1 MSDANSYG
9 GGGLEG
15 MWHRPEDLVGTVLAD
30 RYRVLK
36 VIGDGGMGSVYLG
49 EHVTIRKKV
58 ALKVLKHELCREQT
72 HVDRFLQE
80 ARAASMIAHENVVD
94 IVDFGPV
101 PGGSVF
107 FAMEFLEGEDL
118 SSVLRRERRFPWAR
132 ARELMLQVVRAL
144 KAAHARGI
152 IHRDLKPANCFL
164 VKRSDGRDFI
174 KLLDFGI
181 AKVTDETGESG
192 GLTRTGAV
200 FGTAKYMAPEQACG
214 EPADARTDVYAAA
227 ICLYEFLTGTVPFDG
242 DNFMRVLSR
251 HLTEPLTLPSTMAP
265 DAHISPVVESI
276 VVRALAKR
284 PEDRFQSMAE
294 FEQALLAVGPD
305 GRLSQQGD
313 VGPAFV
319 QRGGTQMQ
327 PPQLEAPGST
337 MWLGPGGGVPGGSPS
352 QPPDARGGTMML
364 DPNAPHGQPGMEP
377 GGTVRLGGDF
387 GFPNIPTGP
396 GVRPGSGSAPPPLVG
411 AQPEATFMMDGMGAA
426 VLPSGGQPITRN
438 PPGAPPSTY
447 PPAHR
452 PASVPPETRPP
463 TFAPDTMHP
472 SSDATVFA
480 VEGRSKVGFVLLL
493 VIGAIVAVGG
503 GGLVAWLLLDDPE
516 EVPAVADKQPTAE
529 PSKIPTPPP
538 DGPVLQPKTPEPP
551 PPEPDPPPPK
561 PDPEPKTPDPD
572 PPPKPDPDPPPKPD
586 PKFPPKQPP
595 KDKVQ
600 ATLSSSDIN
609 KGLAKAAGAIKSC
622 KGPLPITFVVKMQ
635 FKKDGRAVV
644 ESVSLKDGATL
655 SAATKSCVKN
665 AIESKAR
672 FPKHEAPLLIDT
684 RTF

>member
-30 RYRVLK
+30 RYRVVK

-80 ARAASMIAHENVVD
+80 ARAASMITHEHVVD

-107 FAMEFLEGEDL
+107 FAMEYLEGEDL

-132 ARELMLQVVRAL
+132 ARELMLQIVRAL

-164 VKRSDGRDFI
+164 VKRSDDRDFI

-227 ICLYEFLTGTVPFDG
+227 ICLYEFLTGVVPYDG

-265 DAHISPVVESI
+265 DARISPVVESI
-276 VVRALAKR
+276 IVKALAKK
-284 PEDRFQSMAE
+284 PDDRFQSMAE

-305 GRLSQQGD
+305 GRLQNQGD

-319 QRGGTQMQ
+319 QRGGTQMA
-327 PPQLEAPGST
+327 PPMVEPAGST
-337 MWLGPGGGVPGGSPS
+337 MWLGQSGAPGS
-352 QPPDARGGTMML
+352 QPPEARGGTMML
-364 DPNAPHGQPGMEP
+364 DPNSAHAHPGMEP
-377 GGTVRLGGDF
+377 GGTVRLGSDW
-387 GFPNIPTGP
+387 GP
-396 GVRPGSGSAPPPLVG
+396 PPPSSPHGPPPLVQ
-411 AQPEATFMMDGMGAA
+411 AKPEATYMMDGPEPVPAGGA
-426 VLPSGGQPITRN
+426 PITRN
-438 PPGAPPSTY
+438 PPVGSAPISIGTF
-447 PPAHR
+447 PPAR
-452 PASVPPETRPP
+452 APSSVPPGLETRPP
-463 TFAPDTMHP
+463 TFAPDTRAP
-472 SSDATVFA
+472 GSDATVFA
-480 VEGRSKVGFVLLL
+480 VERRSKAGFIVML
-493 VIGAIVAVGG
+493 VVGAIVAVGG
-503 GGLVAWLLLDDPE
+503 GGLVAWLLVKPDAPADVE
-516 EVPAVADKQPTAE
+516 KQAVAAPAKVGNTPDPVPDGPRLEPVEKPPVEPPVEKPPVDKPPVE
-529 PSKIPTPPP
+529 PEVDTPPP
-538 DGPVLQPKTPEPP
+538 QPEVDKPP
-551 PPEPDPPPPK
+551 
-561 PDPEPKTPDPD
+561 TT
-572 PPPKPDPDPPPKPD
+572 
-586 PKFPPKQPP
+586 PKQPP
-595 KDKVQ
+595 VHTKPRPEKDTVQ
-600 ATLSSSDIN
+600 DTLSDADIS
-609 KGLAKAAGAIKSC
+609 KGLARAASAVKAC
-622 KGPLPITFVVKMQ
+622 KGGLPIKLDVQIKFE
-635 FKKDGRAVV
+635 KDGSANVK
-644 ESVSLKDGATL
+644 SVSGKGTALAEGLKD
-655 SAATKSCVKN
+655 CVKK
-665 AIESKAR
+665 AIQSKAR
-672 FPKHEAPLLIDT
+672 FPKHKNALLIAT
-684 RTF
+684 KNL